1 MMRHP
6 LLLALA
12 TFVLSAALAVIC
24 KRLGRAWGIVARPKA
39 DRWHRETVPMLGGVA
54 MVVPVLLM
62 ALVVQFTDRQVWML
76 LAGGAVLALVGLWDD
91 VRPLRPQSKLS
102 AQLVVAAAA
111 AALGLQLTP
120 TGVLPIDMV
129 ITLLWIVGLT
139 NAFNLLDNM
148 DGLAAGIAAIAAG
161 VQMVCFLM
169 AGQTEPA
176 ALAAIFLGATLG
188 FLVHNFQPASIFMG
202 DVGSLFL
209 GFFVSLLSL
218 VGNDRSTGGG
228 TLSLLLVPVLVVLVP
243 IFDTSFVTI
252 GRLLAGRPVSQ
263 GGRDHTSHRLVASGL
278 SERGA
283 VLVLY
288 VVALIAGA
296 MAVYTRL
303 FGLAEIIVVLVLFG
317 LCVAMLGLHLT
328 RSGDVRSADAP
339 PGDAASAAA
348 VAATPANGRG
358 RLIARLLAVAGNRQV
373 AVALVDV
380 VLIVAA
386 YYAAYRLRFEQTFA
400 LEEPLLIASLPIV
413 IACKMAAFGALRA
426 YQDDWRYTGMRDLLR
441 IIQAATLGT
450 VLSVLAVLFLFR
462 FQNYSRALFV
472 LDWLLLLVFAGGS
485 RLGFR
490 MIGELLQP
498 AGENSQR
505 VLIYGA
511 GEGGVMLLRE
521 LRSNRELARTPVGYL
536 DDDRSKQ
543 RTKIQGLPVLGG
555 IEQIEALLDQH
566 DVVEVIVSSSK
577 IDADQL
583 AALREACTR
592 RGVRVLRAVLRLE

>member
-1 MMRHP
+1 MMHSP
-6 LLLALA
+6 LLLILV
-12 TFVLSAALAVIC
+12 TFAMSAVLAVVC
-24 KRLGRAWGIVARPKA
+24 KRLGRALGIVARPKA
-39 DRWHRETVPMLGGVA
+39 DRWHRETIPMLGGVA
-54 MVVPVLLM
+54 IVVPVLIV
-62 ALVVQFTDRQVWML
+62 AAVVGFTDPHVWML
-76 LAGGAVLALVGLWDD
+76 LGGGGVLAVVGLWDD
-91 VRPLRPQSKLS
+91 VKPLRPQSKLS

-120 TGVLPIDMV
+120 TGLPPIDMV
-129 ITLLWIVGLT
+129 ITLLWIVGVT

-161 VQMVCFLM
+161 VQMLWFLM
-169 AGQTEPA
+169 AGQSEPA

-209 GFFVSLLSL
+209 GFFISLLSL
-218 VGNDRSTGGG
+218 LGNDDATRGN
-228 TLSLLLVPVLVVLVP
+228 TLSVLLVPVLVVLVP

-288 VVALIAGA
+288 AVALVAGA
-296 MAVYTRL
+296 MAIYTRL
-303 FGLAEIIVVLVLFG
+303 FGLAEIIVILVLFG

-328 RSGDVRSADAP
+328 RSGAAGAADLAGAADAP
-339 PGDAASAAA
+339 K
-348 VAATPANGRG
+348 RG
-358 RLIARLLAVAGNRQV
+358 RIGRLLAVAGNRQV
-373 AVALVDV
+373 AIALLDM
-380 VLIVAA
+380 VLIVVA

-400 LEEPLLIASLPIV
+400 LEEPLFIASLPIV
-413 IACKMAAFGALRA
+413 IACKMAAFGLLRA
-426 YQDDWRYTGMRDLLR
+426 YQDDWRYTGVRDLLR

-472 LDWLLLLVFAGGS
+472 LDWLLLVVFAGGS

-498 AGENSQR
+498 PGENAQR

-521 LRSNRELARTPVGYL
+521 LRGNRELARTAVGYL

-543 RTKIQGLPVLGG
+543 RTKIQGVPVLGG
-555 IEQIEALLDQH
+555 IEQIDLLLDQH
-566 DVVEVIVSSSK
+566 DVAEVIVSSSK
-577 IDADQL
+577 IDATQL
-583 AALREACTR
+583 GALREACTR